1 MKTVKVVGGGT
12 FTFTGDDLRTGMLF
26 TIAGFG
32 VGSKGQT
39 VINGVNPK
47 TGRKCKAVKPK
58 VFKAGKVL

>member
-1 MKTVKVVGGGT
+1 MSVVKVVGGGT
-12 FTFTGDDLRTGMLF
+12 ITFTGGDLKRGMLF

-39 VINGVNPK
+39 VIDGVNPK
-47 TGRKCKAVKPK
+47 TGRKCKAVKLK